1 MTIKTRPY
9 KPTYHTAEVSGV
21 TFTGLVNGET
31 LALGQDYTAFGNYDD
46 PNAGENKSATILVEL
61 KSSAKAN
68 NYTLPK
74 DSLPPYLSS
83 PGYWR

>member
-1 MTIKTRPY
+1 M
-9 KPTYHTAEVSGV
+9 
-21 TFTGLVNGET
+21 NGET

-74 DSLPPYLSS
+74 DSSVNATGTITKASQTGLPQPRC
-83 PGYWR
+83 PCTR